1 MTGQQRFL
9 TALQRRQP
17 DRVPVWE
24 LIVNRP
30 VIEALYGDITYL
42 DFSEKED
49 LDGVTI
55 FETGRR
61 KDLGKDVMQDEWG
74 IVWKI
79 EPNGVPYP
87 SGGPIKDERDLDR
100 YQPPDPDA
108 DWRLDELKAAVRRFK
123 GRRAI
128 VFLGHETFEFSHY
141 LLGGMDKLFMAYM
154 ENPRFVERLSEM
166 IWTYKRRVL
175 ERAGQEGADVLLT
188 GDDYAT
194 RNGTLMS
201 PEHFRRFICPYIR
214 KAVEVAKACGKPFI
228 KHTDG
233 RLWAIMDMM
242 VDAGIS
248 ALDPIEPIADMDIG
262 EVKRRY
268 GDRIAV
274 CGNVDCSVILPYGT
288 KQQVE
293 DAVKETIAKASPGG
307 GHILASSNSIH
318 PGVKPENYRTMI
330 QAARRWG
337 VYPLDEKMVK
347 EFGQRNYVAQLGL

>member
-17 DRVPVWE
+17 DRVPIWE

-30 VIEALYGDITYL
+30 VIDALHGNISYL

-61 KDLGKDVMQDEWG
+61 KDLGNNVVRDEWG
-74 IVWKI
+74 IIWTI

-100 YQPPDPDA
+100 YRPPDPDA
-108 DWRLDELKAAVRRFK
+108 DHRLDDLKDAVRRFK
-123 GRRAI
+123 GQRAI

-141 LLGGMDKLFMAYM
+141 LLGGMEKLFMAYV
-154 ENPRFVERLSEM
+154 ENPAFVERLSEM
-166 IWTYKRRVL
+166 IWSYKRRVL
-175 ERAGQEGADVLLT
+175 ERAAQAGADVLLT

-194 RNGTLMS
+194 RHGTLMS
-201 PEHFRRFICPYIR
+201 PGHFRQFILAYVR

-233 RLWAIMDMM
+233 KLWAVMDVM

-318 PGVKPENYRTMI
+318 PGVKPENYRTML

-337 VYPLDEKMVK
+337 VYPLGEKMVK
-347 EFGQRNYVAQLGL
+347 DYSRRSYVAKLGL

>member
-9 TALQRRQP
+9 AALQRRQP
-17 DRVPVWE
+17 DRVPIWE

-30 VIEALYGDITYL
+30 VIDALYGDISYL
-42 DFSEKED
+42 DFSEKEN

-55 FETGRR
+55 FETGKRE
-61 KDLGKDVMQDEWG
+61 DLGNNVVRDEWG
-74 IVWKI
+74 IVWTI

-87 SGGPIKDERDLDR
+87 CGGPIKDERDLDKFR
-100 YQPPDPDA
+100 PPDPDA
-108 DWRLDELKAAVRRFK
+108 DHRLDDLKAAVKRFRGNK
-123 GRRAI
+123 AI

-141 LLGGMDKLFMAYM
+141 LLGGMDKLFLAYV
-154 ENPRFVERLSEM
+154 ENPGFVERLSQI
-166 IWTYKRRVL
+166 IWSYKRRVL

-194 RNGTLMS
+194 RHGTLMS
-201 PEHFRRFICPYIR
+201 PDHFRRFVVPYIR

-233 RLWAIMDMM
+233 KLWAVMDDI
-242 VDAGIS
+242 VNTGIS
-248 ALDPIEPIADMDIG
+248 ALDPIEPIAEMDMG

-268 GDRIAV
+268 GGRIAV

-288 KQQVE
+288 KDQVE

-318 PGVKPENYRTMI
+318 PGVKPENYRTMLG
-330 QAARRWG
+330 AARCWG
-337 VYPLDEKMVK
+337 VYPLDPKMVA
-347 EFGQRNYVAQLGL
+347 EYSSRNYVAQLGL

>member
-1 MTGQQRFL
+1 MTGQRRFL
-9 TALQRRQP
+9 TALQRREP
-17 DRVPVWE
+17 DRVPIWE

-30 VIEALYGDITYL
+30 VIEALHGDISYL
-42 DFSEKED
+42 DFAEKEN
-49 LDGVTI
+49 LDAVTI

-61 KDLGKDVMQDEWG
+61 KDLGNDVVQDEWG
-74 IVWKI
+74 IIWKI

-87 SGGPIKDERDLDR
+87 SGGPIKDERDLDAFR
-100 YQPPDPDA
+100 PPDPDA
-108 DWRLDELKAAVRRFK
+108 PYRVDDLKDAVRRFK
-123 GRRAI
+123 SEKAV

-141 LLGGMDKLFMAYM
+141 LLGGMDKLFIAYV

-166 IWTYKRRVL
+166 IWSYKRRVL
-175 ERAGQEGADVLLT
+175 ERAAQEGADVLLT

-194 RNGTLMS
+194 RHGTLMS
-201 PEHFRRFICPYIR
+201 PEHFRRFIAPYIR
-214 KAVEVAKACGKPFI
+214 KAVEVSKACAKPFI

-233 RLWAIMDMM
+233 KLWAVMDMM
-242 VDAGIS
+242 VDAGIN

-288 KQQVE
+288 KRQVE

-318 PGVKPENYRTMI
+318 PGVKPENYRTML

-337 VYPLDEKMVK
+337 VYPLDPKMV
-347 EFGQRNYVAQLGL
+347 QSYRRRNYVAGLGL